1 MEEKRVLM
9 IRIRAG
15 EEKKKKRGR
24 SGGGIGP
31 FKWARPRW
39 GRVVGWKRQAVW
51 HGELF
56 RSTIFGERAR
66 TTAH

>member
-1 MEEKRVLM
+1 MREKR
-9 IRIRAG
+9 RR
-15 EEKKKKRGR
+15 EEEAAVELAL
-24 SGGGIGP
+24 
-31 FKWARPRW
+31 FKWASPRW